1 MRPLW
6 KGAVSFGLVYV
17 PVKLYA
23 ATEQRDIRFNY
34 LHEKCKT
41 PVQYRRFC
49 PYCQSEVPM
58 EEIVRGYEYEK
69 GKYVVFKEEDFEKLA
84 GTGVGR
90 NIEILDFVDLAEID
104 PIYYEKAYYL
114 SPGDGGAKVYELLK
128 RAMNETGKVAVA
140 RVVIRSREAMA
151 ALRVSGNTLVMSTMH
166 YPDEIRQADVLPEMN
181 YQVNLHENEIKMAVS
196 LISSLSAEFRPE
208 KYTDTY
214 RQGLMEMIQA
224 KIAGEA
230 IETPAKP
237 ETGKVVDLME
247 ALKASIDLARGER
260 DKQAAVNEAKK
271 VKEAKAVKDV
281 KAAKTT
287 ARRKTS

>member
-1 MRPLW
+1 MRSMW

-23 ATEQRDIRFNY
+23 ATEQKDIRFNY

-49 PYCQSEVPM
+49 PYCQSEVSM

-69 GKYVVFKEEDFEKLA
+69 GKYVVLKEDDFEKLEE
-84 GTGVGR
+84 TGGGR
-90 NIEILDFVDLAEID
+90 NVEILDFVDLAEID
-104 PIYYEKAYYL
+104 PIYFEKAYYL
-114 SPGDGGAKVYELLK
+114 APGDGGAKVYELLK

-140 RVVIRSREAMA
+140 RVVIRSREALA

-166 YPDEIRQADVLPEMN
+166 YPDEIRQANALPEMN
-181 YQVNLHENEIKMAVS
+181 YQVNLHENEVKMAVS

-214 RQGLMEMIQA
+214 RQGLMEVIQA

-247 ALKASIDLARGER
+247 ALKASIDLAREER
-260 DKQAAVNEAKK
+260 DRQVKAANGAGAAK
-271 VKEAKAVKDV
+271 EV
-281 KAAKTT
+281 KAAKTA